1 MVSLPTAIL
10 ARLAPLCIQS
20 GHAMTDPSI
29 PTAELLVREQGRA
42 GILTLNRPKALNA
55 LTHPMIKTM
64 EAHYLKWASMP
75 RIYGVVLDAAPGR
88 AFCGGG
94 DLRALAEADSLDARL
109 AFFRDEYQHNWT
121 LECFTKPNVSLI
133 DGIVMGGGLGISLYG
148 THRVAGANFLGAMPE
163 TGIGLF
169 PDIGAGFFLPRL
181 PGETG
186 MYLGLTGQNFGRAD
200 AFHLGIATHC
210 IDAAHYETIRNAMIE
225 GDPID
230 PVLDSL
236 HRHPGEGELAA
247 LRPVID
253 RVFSAESVEAI
264 LSRLDAETG
273 PDAEWARETAAII
286 RQRAPLS
293 LKVTYRQLREGRAT
307 ASLKE
312 ELKTEFR
319 LTSRFLVHPDLRE
332 GIRAILIDKD
342 RSPKWQP
349 ASLDEVTD
357 DMVAACFAPL
367 GPDDLALQDRWT
379 LVD

>member
-1 MVSLPTAIL
+1 
-10 ARLAPLCIQS
+10 
-20 GHAMTDPSI
+20 MTDPSD
-29 PTAELLVREQGRA
+29 PAAELLIREQGRA

-55 LTHPMIKTM
+55 LTHGMIKAM
-64 EAHYLKWASMP
+64 EARYLKWAATA
-75 RIYGVVLDAAPGR
+75 RIYGVVLQAAPGR

-94 DLRALAEADSLDARL
+94 DLMALMNDPSENFAATR

-148 THRVAGANFLGAMPE
+148 THRVAGANLRAAMPE

-169 PDIGAGFFLPRL
+169 PDIGAGFFLPRF

-186 MYLGLTGQNFGRAD
+186 LYLGLTGRSFGRAD
-200 AFHLGIATHC
+200 AFYLGIATHC
-210 IDAAHYETIRNAMIE
+210 IDADEYDKIRGAMIE

-230 PVLDSL
+230 AVLDGL

-247 LRPVID
+247 LRPAID
-253 RVFSAESVEAI
+253 RIFAVESVEAI
-264 LSRLDAETG
+264 LSGLDAETG
-273 PDAEWARETAAII
+273 PHAEWARETAAII

-293 LKVTYRQLREGRAT
+293 LKVTFRQIREGRV

-312 ELKTEFR
+312 QLKTEFR
-319 LTSRFLVHPDLRE
+319 LTSRLLTHPDLRE
-332 GIRAILIDKD
+332 GVRAALIDKD

-349 ASLDEVTD
+349 ATLAEVTD
-357 DMVAACFAPL
+357 DMVDACFAPL
-367 GPDDLALQDRWT
+367 GTEELELQDRWT

>member
-1 MVSLPTAIL
+1 
-10 ARLAPLCIQS
+10 
-20 GHAMTDPSI
+20 MTDLSDAA
-29 PTAELLVREQGRA
+29 AELLVREQGRA
-42 GILTLNRPKALNA
+42 GMLTLNRPRALNA
-55 LTHPMIKTM
+55 LTRAMIKAM
-64 EAHYLKWASMP
+64 EAQYLKWAAAA

-94 DLRALAEADSLDARL
+94 DLRALMNEDSDDFAAGR

-148 THRVAGANFLGAMPE
+148 THRVAGANLLAATPE

-169 PDIGAGFFLPRL
+169 PDIGAGYFLPRF

-186 MYLGLTGQNFGRAD
+186 LYLGLTGRSYGRAD
-200 AFHLGIATHC
+200 AFYLGLATHC
-210 IDAAHYETIRNAMIE
+210 IDASAFDTIRNAMIE

-230 PVLDSL
+230 PVLDGL
-236 HRHPGEGELAA
+236 HRHPGEGEIAA
-247 LRPVID
+247 LRPSID
-253 RVFSAESVEAI
+253 RIFAAESVEAI

-273 PDAEWARETAAII
+273 RDADWARETAAII

-293 LKVTYRQLREGRAT
+293 VKVTFRQLREGRAA
-307 ASLKE
+307 ASLKD

-319 LTSRFLVHPDLRE
+319 LTSHLLTRPDLRE
-332 GIRAILIDKD
+332 GIRAALIDKD
-342 RSPKWQP
+342 HAPKWRP
-349 ASLDEVTD
+349 ASLAEVTD
-357 DMVAACFAPL
+357 DMVEACFAPL
-367 GPDDLALQDRWT
+367 GAEELELRDRWT

>member
-1 MVSLPTAIL
+1 
-10 ARLAPLCIQS
+10 
-20 GHAMTDPSI
+20 MTDPSD
-29 PTAELLVREQGRA
+29 PAAELLIREQGRA

-55 LTHPMIKTM
+55 LTHGMIKAM
-64 EAHYLKWASMP
+64 EAQYLKWAATP
-75 RIYGVVLDAAPGR
+75 RIYGVVLEAAPGR

-94 DLRALAEADSLDARL
+94 DLLSLMYDAGNNFETTRT
-109 AFFRDEYQHNWT
+109 FFRDEYQHNWT

-148 THRVAGANFLGAMPE
+148 THRVAGANLLAAMPE

-186 MYLGLTGQNFGRAD
+186 LYLGLTGRSFGRAD
-200 AFHLGIATHC
+200 AFYLGIATHC
-210 IDAAHYETIRNAMIE
+210 IDAGDYDTIRNAMIE
-225 GDPID
+225 GNPID
-230 PVLDSL
+230 AVLDGL
-236 HRHPGEGELAA
+236 HRHPGEGEIAA
-247 LRPVID
+247 FRSAVD
-253 RVFSAESVEAI
+253 RIFAAESVEAI

-273 PDAEWARETAAII
+273 PHADWARETAAII

-293 LKVTYRQLREGRAT
+293 LKVTFRQLREGRTA

-319 LTSRFLVHPDLRE
+319 LTSRMLPRPDLRE
-332 GIRAILIDKD
+332 GVRAALIDKD

-349 ASLDEVTD
+349 ASLAEVTD
-357 DMVAACFAPL
+357 DMVEACFAPL
-367 GPDDLALQDRWT
+367 GADELELQDRWT

>member
-1 MVSLPTAIL
+1 
-10 ARLAPLCIQS
+10 
-20 GHAMTDPSI
+20 MTDPSS
-29 PTAELLVREQGRA
+29 PAAELLIREQGRA

-55 LTHPMIKTM
+55 LTHGMIKAM
-64 EAHYLKWASMP
+64 EAQYLKWAAMP
-75 RIYGVVLDAAPGR
+75 RIYGVVLEAAPGR

-94 DLRALAEADSLDARL
+94 DLRSLVDGAGDDFEAIR

-148 THRVAGANFLGAMPE
+148 THRVAGANLLAAMPE

-169 PDIGAGFFLPRL
+169 PDIGAGFFLPRF

-186 MYLGLTGQNFGRAD
+186 LYLGLTGRSFGRAD
-200 AFHLGIATHC
+200 AFYLGIATHC
-210 IDAAHYETIRNAMIE
+210 IDAGDYDTIRNAMIE

-230 PVLDSL
+230 PVLDGL
-236 HRHPGEGELAA
+236 HRHPGESGIAG
-247 LRPVID
+247 LRPAID
-253 RVFSAESVEAI
+253 RIFAAESVGAI

-273 PDAEWARETAAII
+273 PHAEWAGETAAII

-293 LKVTYRQLREGRAT
+293 LKVTFRHIREGRKA

-312 ELKTEFR
+312 ALKTEFR
-319 LTSRFLVHPDLRE
+319 LTSRLLTRPDLRE
-332 GIRAILIDKD
+332 GVRAALIDKD
-342 RSPKWQP
+342 RAPKWRP
-349 ASLDEVTD
+349 ASLAEVTD

-367 GPDDLALQDRWT
+367 GADELELRDRWR